1 MKAPYI
7 PSPTSLPQE
16 HARVLNPMKQVLD
29 HLTGTRS
36 GVIAALPT
44 TATTAV
50 IIAKINEIV
59 VRLNFSGE

>member
-1 MKAPYI
+1 MKTPYI

-16 HARVLNPMKQVLD
+16 YARVLNPMKQVLD

-36 GVIAALPT
+36 GEIIALPS
-44 TATTAV
+44 TATTAD

-59 VRLNFSGE
+59 ARLNFSGE

>member
-1 MKAPYI
+1 
-7 PSPTSLPQE
+7 
-16 HARVLNPMKQVLD
+16 MKQVLD

-36 GVIAALPT
+36 GEIAALPT
-44 TATTAV
+44 TATNAD